1 MGMWEIL
8 EEGRGEYDRD
18 FGMRGGNPMEEA
30 YREGCRHGSRE
41 PCVRCRAVKWAIVT
55 AVVHAVEAIAAAQ
68 IWANAVCW
76 VTSRNIRFTTNA
88 AIHSLTVMIWAN
100 ADADAPT
107 ESSCNGEGIIP
118 LFCQSLKI
126 RKI

>member
-30 YREGCRHGSRE
+30 YREGCRYGYEKAMREMQGGEMGYRNSGGSRGGSYSGGSDMGE
-41 PCVRCRAVKWAIVT
+41 RRMPGYFPEYTV
-55 AVVHAVEAIAAAQ
+55 
-68 IWANAVCW
+68 
-76 VTSRNIRFTTNA
+76 
-88 AIHSLTVMIWAN
+88 HSLTVMIWAN